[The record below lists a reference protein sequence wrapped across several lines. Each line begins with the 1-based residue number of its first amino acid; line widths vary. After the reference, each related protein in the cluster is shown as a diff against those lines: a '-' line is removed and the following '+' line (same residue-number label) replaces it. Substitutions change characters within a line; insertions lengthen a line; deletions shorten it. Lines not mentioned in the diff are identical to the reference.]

1 MICPHC
7 KASFEA
13 QLGVEFGGQKGVI
26 SGSDPVLGR
35 SESDPGPDQIIP
47 PKLPR
52 RGRARDYTQLFDTA
66 WKLYGRK
73 EEKGQAFMAWL
84 VASGE
89 VGGEDQLLSMVIV
102 ALRWQGPNWGS
113 DGWRFAPYFER
124 YLKKRRW
131 EDEPL
136 PLPTAAPRAAG
147 GKTSNNMSVME
158 AYAKKRGIL

>member
-7 KASFEA
+7 NGEFEV
-13 QLGVEFGGQKGVI
+13 QLGVEFVGLKGGL
-26 SGSDPVLGR
+26 SGSDPIRDL
-35 SESDPGPDQIIP
+35 SPSDSRPDQILP

-52 RGRARDYTQLFDTA
+52 RGRARDYTQLFETA

-89 VGGEDQLLSMVIV
+89 VGGEDQLLSLVIT

-113 DGWRFAPYFER
+113 EGWRFAPYFER

-136 PLPTAAPRAAG
+136 PMPTAPRAI
-147 GKTSNNMSVME
+147 GKLANNDAVL
-158 AYAKKRGIL
+158 ANFARKNGLLP